1 MTDVRLTATNPEDS
15 SVVPVACNSKGE
27 LKLEEIPS
35 FNGNLQG
42 DLTVSGSGTFAGGVQ
57 NAYNYIKTDS
67 TNPNGWVAR
76 ADTGIGTVFSLYAN
90 GAASF
95 AGDVVVNGTV
105 KSNTYDSGVG
115 YSLYRGDDWGGIYF
129 KAVSSSGLSSD
140 AAYPLRA
147 SFDGAENV
155 VIRSSGKAYFAG
167 DVVVGSRGSKWK
179 IVESGGIA
187 HLIQETALMADE
199 ASDDPAPGDQDIEGG
214 SEPVYPELRNLPRE
228 LDLIEQALAEVLEKL
243 RMTPPAGFP
252 VWDGS
257 DENS

>member
-1 MTDVRLTATNPEDS
+1 MSDVRLTATNPVDS
-15 SVVPVACNSKGE
+15 SVVPVACNDKGE
-27 LKLEEIPS
+27 LLVDI
-35 FNGNLQG
+35 NGNVIG
-42 DLTVSGSGTFAGGVQ
+42 DLSVSG
-57 NAYNYIKTDS
+57 NAE
-67 TNPNGWVAR
+67 
-76 ADTGIGTVFSLYAN
+76 FS
-90 GAASF
+90 
-95 AGDVVVNGTV
+95 GDVVVNGTV

-129 KAVSSSGLSSD
+129 KAVSSSGISSD

-167 DVVVGSRGSKWK
+167 DVVVGSRGSQWK

-199 ASDDPAPGDQDIEGG
+199 ASDDPAPDDQDIEGG

-228 LDLIEQALAEVLEKL
+228 LDLIEQALAEVMEKL

-257 DENS
+257 DEIS